1 MLVFNKEK
9 CVKFIESLGQNP
21 EVHYCWIDDCV
32 GRIIDKSTMQSHGC
46 YRISCYNIMPEWCD
60 EVNITDFLT
69 PAEIECIMQEGYS
82 FEDINTLTTDIDSFI
97 DFLTPMY
104 GRGTPECAEMT
115 RRIENGVFSHS

>member
-9 CVKFIESLGQNP
+9 CIRFIEALGQNP
-21 EVHYCWIDDCV
+21 ESHYCWIDDCV
-32 GRIIDKSTMQSHGC
+32 GRIIDKNTMNLGC
-46 YRISCYNIMPEWCD
+46 YSISTYKILPEWCN

-69 PAEIECIMQEGYS
+69 SAEIECIMQEGYS
-82 FEDINTLTTDIDSFI
+82 LEDINTLTTDIDSFI

-115 RRIENGVFSHS
+115 RRIEQCLH

>member
-9 CVKFIESLGQNP
+9 CIRYIESLGQNP
-21 EVHYCWIDDCV
+21 ELHYCWIDDCA
-32 GRIIDKSTMQSHGC
+32 GRIIDKNTINLGC
-46 YRISCYNIMPEWCD
+46 YSISTYKILPEWCD

-69 PAEIECIMQEGYS
+69 SDEIKYIMQDGCS
-82 FEDINTLTTDIDSFI
+82 FDDINNLTNDIDSLI

-115 RRIENGVFSHS
+115 RRIEQCLH